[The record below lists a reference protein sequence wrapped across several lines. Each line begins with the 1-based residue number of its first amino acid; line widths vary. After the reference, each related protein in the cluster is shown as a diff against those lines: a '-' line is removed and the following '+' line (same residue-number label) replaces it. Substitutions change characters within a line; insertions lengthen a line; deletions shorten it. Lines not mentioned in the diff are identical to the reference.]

1 MAGEKV
7 LVVEDHPL
15 NMELA
20 ADILESAGYRVVRA
34 ADAERGIALA
44 KAEQPALILMD
55 VGLPG
60 IDGLEATRMLK
71 RDPATREIPI
81 VALTSHAMKGDA
93 EKALAVG
100 CAGYISKPIDTRVF
114 RQVVARFM
122 EKAAGNLVSGEC

>member
-1 MAGEKV
+1 MAGDKV
-7 LVVEDHPL
+7 LLVEDHPL

-20 ADILESAGYRVVRA
+20 ADILENAGYRVLQA
-34 ADAERGIALA
+34 ADAERGIAIA

-114 RQVVARFM
+114 
-122 EKAAGNLVSGEC
+122 

>member
-7 LVVEDHPL
+7 LLVEDHPL

-20 ADILESAGYRVVRA
+20 ADILEIAGYTVLQA
-34 ADAERGIALA
+34 EDAERGIALA
-44 KAEQPALILMD
+44 KAEHPALILMD

-60 IDGLEATRMLK
+60 IDGLEATAMLK
-71 RDPATREIPI
+71 RDPATREIPV

-100 CAGYISKPIDTRVF
+100 CAGYISKPIDTRDF
-114 RQVVARFM
+114 PKTVARFI
-122 EKAAGNLVSGEC
+122 KQAAGVGP